1 MISFK
6 TSKPLS
12 QYLDLQRAA
21 GRRIGFVP
29 TMGALHPG
37 HLSLIDLAKAQNRV
51 CVCSIFINPT
61 QFTNQKDFE
70 HYPVTVEKD
79 IQELLKQ
86 GCHALFLPN
95 HLEIYPPG
103 YQARR
108 YDLGSLENILEG
120 HFRPG
125 HFQGVCQVVDR
136 LLEII
141 EPDDIFLGQKDFQQ
155 CLVIDRLLQI
165 TGRSS
170 RTNIV
175 IAPIV
180 REPGGL
186 AMSSRNTRLNEDEFT
201 TAKAISEA
209 LYYMKEH
216 ALVEPV
222 AELETHAHHYLLG
235 KGLSVDYVTVADAG
249 TLAKTTSLDKPA
261 IALIAVTVGKVR
273 LIDNMLLN

>member
-1 MISFK
+1 MINFK

-12 QYLDLQRAA
+12 QYLSRQRAA
-21 GRRIGFVP
+21 GKRIGFVP

-37 HLSLIDLAKAQNRV
+37 HLSLIDLAKAENRV

-61 QFTNQKDFE
+61 QFNNENDFL

-79 IQELLKQ
+79 IQELLKR

-95 HLEIYPPG
+95 HSEIYPEG
-103 YQARR
+103 FQAR
-108 YDLGSLENILEG
+108 YYELGALENILEG

-155 CLVIDRLLQI
+155 CLVIDHLLTI
-165 TGRSS
+165 TGR
-170 RTNIV
+170 RIQTHIA
-175 IAPIV
+175 IAPTV

-186 AMSSRNTRLNEDEFT
+186 AMSSRNTRLNENEFQ

-209 LYYMKEH
+209 LYYIKDH
-216 ALVEPV
+216 ALLQPV
-222 AELETHAHHYLLG
+222 AELELQAMKYLSG
-235 KGLSVDYVTVADAG
+235 KGLSVDYVTIADAG
-249 TLAKTTSLDKPA
+249 TLAKTTTLNKPA